1 MEEGRHQYINIMAKM
16 LNFMSRKRSCTLA
29 ELFSMVLFI
38 IVGDGQVLV
47 SVKKTLRCKSVKC
60 KED

>member
-1 MEEGRHQYINIMAKM
+1 MEEGRHQYINIMAEM
-16 LNFMSRKRSCTLA
+16 LNFMSRKRSYTLA
-29 ELFSMVLFI
+29 ELFSMVLCI

-47 SVKKTLRCKSVKC
+47 SVKECKCKSVKC